1 MNKIKRIKFHNH
13 PILGNL
19 VLDFCD
25 SSGNAVDTVIIAG
38 ENGCGK
44 SSVLNYIYSIT
55 QGHVKYGS
63 EIELESK
70 SGPITWLFYDK
81 PNFRMDTLWV
91 RASDNTDTYPY
102 DENFKKKNLTYGI
115 FSDVDINFHSQNIS
129 SVTSMELDSAEK
141 SQRSNNDLPKMI
153 NQLIIDIQAQD
164 DSDISRIVS
173 LNPDKTYNECNIER
187 RMTRFTQAFNK
198 MFDSL
203 QYSHIK
209 NESGRKSIIFKKNGV
224 EIPIESLSSGEKQ
237 IVYRGCFLLK
247 DVNALNGAC
256 VLIDEPEISL
266 HPSWQ
271 EKIMDYYK
279 GIFTDNH
286 GIQTSQIFAVTHS
299 PFIIH
304 NENRCNDKVIIL
316 ARNEIGDIIVKDK
329 PEYYKCNSI
338 EAIKD
343 AFSIWSFPTEKSIVY
358 LEGRTDELYFKKAA
372 EVFGYKRLP
381 FEFQW
386 VGHMN
391 GDKEENTGKE
401 ALNKAVSFLIG
412 RNLSTKNVCLFD
424 CDTSKSYS
432 VNNNV
437 YTLVLPTYSNS
448 TGMKKGIENALVLD
462 SIDLKPY
469 YSEKTK
475 EGDYGDNSTIVTFEK
490 MKLCKAICKLNSA
503 SLKAIMNNLKEAIDQ
518 ILAIFKEK

>member
-1 MNKIKRIKFHNH
+1 MNKIKRIKFHND

-19 VLDFCD
+19 ILDFCD

-44 SSVLNYIYSIT
+44 SSVLNYIYSIMT
-55 QGHVKYGS
+55 GQVKYES
-63 EIELESK
+63 EVELESK
-70 SGPITWLFYDK
+70 NEPIIWSFYDN
-81 PNFRMDTLWV
+81 PRHRTSSLWV
-91 RASDNTDTYPY
+91 KTSDKIETLPGND
-102 DENFKKKNLTYGI
+102 DFKKNYCTYGI
-115 FSDVDINFHSQNIS
+115 FSDVDINFHSQDIS
-129 SVTSMELDSAEK
+129 SVTSMVLDSAND
-141 SQRSNNDLPKMI
+141 SQRSNNNLPKMI
-153 NQLIIDIQAQD
+153 KQLIIDIQAQD
-164 DSDISRIVS
+164 DAEVSRVAND
-173 LNPDKTYNECNIER
+173 NPDKTFRECKIER
-187 RMTRFTQAFNK
+187 RMSRFTQAFNK

-209 NESGRKSIIFKKNGV
+209 NESGQKSIIFKKKGV

-271 EKIMDYYK
+271 EKIMEYYK
-279 GIFTDNH
+279 GIFTDSQ

-304 NENRCNDKVIIL
+304 NENRSNDKVIIL
-316 ARNEIGDIIVKDK
+316 ARNENGDIVVKDK

-338 EAIKD
+338 EAVKD

-391 GDKEENTGKE
+391 GDKEENTGKD

-424 CDTSKSYS
+424 CDTSKSNS

-490 MKLCKAICKLNSA
+490 MKLCEAICRMKSA
-503 SLKAIMNNLKEAIDQ
+503 SLKVIMRNLKDVIDQ
-518 ILAIFKEK
+518 IWDIFKE